1 MIGYGLA
8 VSKAQYTIGEIAK
21 ELQNSGVKVKFAIHP
36 VAGRMVIKLKIIL
49 LNYYIIM
56 IITINKT
63 IIIIIYS
70 LDS

>member
-36 VAGRMVIKLKIIL
+36 VAGRMVIKLKYPIKL
-49 LNYYIIM
+49 L
-56 IITINKT
+56 
-63 IIIIIYS
+63 
-70 LDS
+70 